1 MLLLI
6 PLFLIWQWRVL
17 GQMENDLGKARYD
30 IEGLV
35 KWRMSWGK
43 SVSQFGDLHQF
54 DTMPM

>member
-30 IEGLV
+30 IEGLGQ
-35 KWRMSWGK
+35 MENELGK
-43 SVSQFGDLHQF
+43 ECE
-54 DTMPM
+54 PIW